1 MMCSHQQRGQETYAR
16 LIEAAVE
23 CFAEQGYD
31 ATGVARICRRAGVS
45 KGAFYHHFSSKQKLF
60 LALQESWLAGLDAQM
75 EAVRSGAETV
85 PEALLRMVDLIAP
98 VFDAADG
105 QLAVFLEFWTKACH
119 DTDIWQA
126 TIAPYRRYRAYFMR
140 MIEDGIAEGA
150 FRPVDPEMA
159 AQVLVSL
166 AVGLLQQRLLD
177 PEGADWGQVAHRGVR
192 MFLDS
197 LEIK

>member
-1 MMCSHQQRGQETYAR
+1 MCSHQQRGQETYAR
-16 LIEAAVE
+16 LIKAAVE

-31 ATGVARICRRAGVS
+31 ATGVAKICRRAGVS

-60 LALQESWLAGLDAQM
+60 LALQEAWLAGLDAQLDT
-75 EAVRSGAETV
+75 VRTGAETV
-85 PEALLRMVDLIAP
+85 PEAFLRMVDLIRP
-98 VFDAADG
+98 VFEAADG

-119 DTDIWQA
+119 HVDIWQA

-140 MIEDGIAEGA
+140 MIEDGIAEGS

-197 LEIK
+197 IGEL